1 MCLAFGYGSKGF
13 YNRLHKPVIQQYITI
28 VTIMML
34 IGIGGFGLIVF
45 LPVLLNTLIPTTT
58 IITTDRSAH
67 REEQMFD
74 GG

>member
-1 MCLAFGYGSKGF
+1 MYLAFGYGSKGF

-28 VTIMML
+28 IVMML

-58 IITTDRSAH
+58 IITIGRPAH